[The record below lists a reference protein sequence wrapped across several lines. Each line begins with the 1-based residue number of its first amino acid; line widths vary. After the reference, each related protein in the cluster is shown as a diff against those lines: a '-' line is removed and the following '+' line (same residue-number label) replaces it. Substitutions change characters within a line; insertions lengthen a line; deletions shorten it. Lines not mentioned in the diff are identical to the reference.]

1 VNAEVEPP
9 IRQNIRHG
17 SQSTPDVRQ
26 RPAGPDI
33 ASECADDL
41 IIHFD

>member
-1 VNAEVEPP
+1 MNAGVEPP
-9 IRQNIRHG
+9 IRQNVRHG

-26 RPAGPDI
+26 WPAGPDI
-33 ASECADDL
+33 ASECDDDL